1 MLYYIE
7 RAGGA
12 VCSCPTLIGFP
23 MLSIH
28 CDLPFAQRLDHVGT
42 IAQNTLLM
50 SQSFCPCDIV
60 CRRGSYPKKMY
71 THVLGQVLY

>member
-1 MLYYIE
+1 
-7 RAGGA
+7 
-12 VCSCPTLIGFP
+12 

-60 CRRGSYPKKMY
+60 CRRGSYPKKIH
-71 THVLGQVLY
+71 THGLILGITTLQHLFEFGAEATMELENIS